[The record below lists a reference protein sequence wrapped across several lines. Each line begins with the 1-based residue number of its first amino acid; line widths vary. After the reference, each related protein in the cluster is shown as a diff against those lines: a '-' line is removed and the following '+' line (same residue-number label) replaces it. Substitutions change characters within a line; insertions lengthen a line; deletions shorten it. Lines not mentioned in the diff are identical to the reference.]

1 MLQIKLNSLIMFWTV
16 AALCHLLE
24 NSVMPSQVINE
35 DNNVFHLLEYT
46 PIPKNNNRNLWSLK
60 QTAEKKFAT
69 VEVLKI
75 FFI

>member
-1 MLQIKLNSLIMFWTV
+1 
-16 AALCHLLE
+16 
-24 NSVMPSQVINE
+24 MPSQVINE